1 MLRDESRSTSETTFE
16 ETVDDGHTSDAEPS
30 TPLVALGGR
39 ETVTAEA
46 NGKALATGLSRLHA
60 ELRERAPVTSR
71 ETWSGLLDGA
81 YSTLKARVDR
91 VTLEKVFLGLKE
103 LKTAGHPQ
111 WWDQFAD
118 HESLA
123 HPIREMFHAD
133 PFTRRSFEKPRG
145 YAGDAV
151 MLDYIYGVC
160 PPPPDTSD
168 VGRKIFDFTTAA
180 PASQSVRARRDILAR
195 AVDDTADRFPAP
207 NVLAIACGHLREA
220 ALSRAVADGRIG
232 QYVALDQ
239 DAQSLAVVERTCA
252 GLGVCTVNAS
262 VKGIIAGK
270 VKFRDQHLVYAAGL
284 YDYLADRLATRL
296 TKILFDMLAPGGRL
310 LIANFAPTLR
320 DIGYMETY
328 MGWKLIYRTPDEM
341 QSLADEIPRAQ
352 IFSGRTFWDDHHN
365 IVFLSLTKA

>member
-1 MLRDESRSTSETTFE
+1 MLRDEGRSASESTFE
-16 ETVDDGHTSDAEPS
+16 ETLDETHAIEAEPS
-30 TPLVALGGR
+30 APLMGLGGR
-39 ETVTAEA
+39 EAITAEA
-46 NGKALATGLSRLHA
+46 SAKAVAAGLSRLHA
-60 ELRERAPVTSR
+60 ELRERAPVVSR

-81 YSTLKARVDR
+81 YSTLKARADR

-103 LKTAGHPQ
+103 LKTVGHPQ
-111 WWDQFAD
+111 WWDQFTE
-118 HESLA
+118 HESLE

-160 PPPPDTSD
+160 PPPPDTSEI
-168 VGRKIFDFTTAA
+168 GRQIFDFTTAA

-195 AVDDTADRFPAP
+195 AIDETADRFPAP

-220 ALSRAVADGRIG
+220 ALSRAVAEGRFG

-239 DAQSLAVVERTCA
+239 DAESLAVVERTCA
-252 GLGVCTVNAS
+252 GLGIRTVNAS
-262 VKGIIAGK
+262 VKGIVAGK

-296 TKILFDMLAPGGRL
+296 TKRMFDMLAPGGRL

-328 MGWKLIYRTPDEM
+328 MGWKLIYRTPEQM

-352 IFSGRTFWDDHHN
+352 IASGRLFWDDHHN
-365 IVFLSLTKA
+365 IVFLDLTRA